1 MSSVSDEDAPTID
14 KLSSVLEVPDAPDTS
29 SESSD
34 DTFTCSEFEYDN
46 DEPSREDNERG
57 SMIFSKLVNGDG
69 ENENTSRREP
79 NEGRASNRGSLSTLN
94 LSDDEIL
101 PTALNNKPTNGKKD
115 LFNWD
120 DVLNWGLR
128 YHNLRGVYK
137 DIAQLK
143 DSTNATKN
151 KDEEYV

>member
-1 MSSVSDEDAPTID
+1 MSSISDEDAPTID
-14 KLSSVLEVPDAPDTS
+14 KLSSVLEVPDTS

-46 DEPSREDNERG
+46 DEPSREDNNFRG
-57 SMIFSKLVNGDG
+57 SMVFSKLNDVKMNAG
-69 ENENTSRREP
+69 NENPEV
-79 NEGRASNRGSLSTLN
+79 NEGRTSHRGSLSTLN
-94 LSDDEIL
+94 MSDEEIL
-101 PTALNNKPTNGKKD
+101 PNALNSKPANGKKD

-143 DSTNATKN
+143 DSAGPPRN